1 MKKLLIILLMAI
13 CAWEAWDYTHPQPV
27 DRYVVKVT
35 AAEGD
40 TLWHLVGDTMQREGD
55 RRDVREVIHYA
66 KKISNLKGM
75 LQPGDIVLIP
85 IEVAASK

>member
-1 MKKLLIILLMAI
+1 MKKILFLLLAACCIWA
-13 CAWEAWDYTHPQPV
+13 AYDYTRPV

-35 AAEGD
+35 AADGD
-40 TLWHLVGDTMQREGD
+40 TLWHLVGGVMSQEGD

-66 KKISNLKGM
+66 REISNIKGT

-85 IEVAASK
+85 IEVRK

>member
-1 MKKLLIILLMAI
+1 MKKILIAILAA
-13 CAWEAWDYTHPQPV
+13 CCVWAAYDYSRPV

-40 TLWHLVGDTMQREGD
+40 TLWHLVGGVMDSEGD
-55 RRDVREVIHYA
+55 RRDIHEVIFYMRQ
-66 KKISNLKGM
+66 ISNIKGT

-85 IEVAASK
+85 IEVRK

>member
-1 MKKLLIILLMAI
+1 MKKILIAILAACCVLA
-13 CAWEAWDYTHPQPV
+13 AYDYSRPV

-40 TLWHLVGDTMQREGD
+40 TLWHLVGGVMDSEGD
-55 RRDVREVIHYA
+55 RRDIHEVIFYTRQ
-66 KKISNLKGM
+66 ISNIKGT

-85 IEVAASK
+85 IEVRK

>member
-1 MKKLLIILLMAI
+1 MKKIFIAILAA
-13 CAWEAWDYTHPQPV
+13 CCVWAAYDYSRPV

-40 TLWHLVGDTMQREGD
+40 TLWHLVGGVMDSEGD
-55 RRDVREVIHYA
+55 RRDVREVIFWTR
-66 KKISNLKGM
+66 KISNIKGD

-85 IEVAASK
+85 IEVRK

>member
-1 MKKLLIILLMAI
+1 MKKALFALLVA
-13 CAWEAWDYTHPQPV
+13 CCVWAAWDVTRPV

-35 AAEGD
+35 AADGD
-40 TLWHLVGDTMQREGD
+40 TLWHLVGDVMDREGD

-66 KKISNLKGM
+66 KKISNLKGT